1 MTATLNKVSLIGHIG
16 AEPKS
21 ITTKGGDLFATAS
34 LATNE
39 SIKRNG
45 EWESV
50 VEWHQLVFFGN
61 MVKITEHIRKGS
73 QVYIEG
79 RIRSNNWTDN
89 AGNTQ
94 RSTSIVVTNV
104 KLLGHAKAKEEPA
117 EEPVSMSAETHLAH
131 MREMLETSSEEA
143 PF

>member
-1 MTATLNKVSLIGHIG
+1 MTATLNKVSLIGHIS

-21 ITTKGGDLFATAS
+21 ITTKGGNLFATVS

-39 SIKRNG
+39 SLKRNG

-50 VEWHQLVFFGN
+50 VEWHQLIFFGS
-61 MVKITEHIRKGS
+61 MVKITEHLRKGS

-104 KLLGHAKAKEEPA
+104 QLLGHAKAKEEA
-117 EEPVSMSAETHLAH
+117 TKEPVSMSAETQLAQ
-131 MREMLETSSEEA
+131 MREILETSSEET